1 MKLSDIKMQELIERP
16 LFWEDF
22 EEDRQDKGS
31 MKALIERDSEAVRK
45 IAFLDQGQL
54 QKA

>member
-22 EEDRQDKGS
+22 EEAGQRLDEGPHR
-31 MKALIERDSEAVRK
+31 ER
-45 IAFLDQGQL
+45 F
-54 QKA
+54 